1 MQSLLQDLRYAAR
14 MLLRN
19 PGFTFVAV
27 VTLALGIGANTAIF
41 SVVHAVLLRPLPYP
55 ESEQLAWVWMDNRK
69 EGIHEDIASWPN
81 FVDWR
86 TQNQVFEGL
95 AGVRDRTF
103 NLTGSGEPEELRGAN
118 VTINFFDLMRVNPK
132 TGRGF
137 TSDEEQ
143 EGRDRVVVIGNG
155 LWQRRFS
162 GDPNVVGQ
170 ILSLNGQNHTII
182 GIMPPGFQFPN
193 KTELWLPLV
202 PDARTR
208 DARGAFWLPVIG
220 RLKPGVTRTQAQAE
234 MGTIGNRLEQQY
246 PDSNTGFGINV
257 VQMHE
262 QLVGR
267 MRLALLVLLG
277 AVGCV
282 LLIACANV
290 TNLLLARA
298 ASRQKEMGIRAAL
311 GAGRWRVAR
320 QLLTESVLLAVCG
333 SALGLLMAY
342 WGLKALVALA
352 PADFPSANSIGISGR
367 VLLFT
372 MALSLLTGLIFGL
385 IPALQ
390 ISQPAL
396 SEVLKDGSRSGGG
409 GGGGGGGVRGQ
420 ATRSA
425 LVVAEIALALM
436 LLAGAGLM
444 LKSSWQLQQINPGFN
459 PANVLKVR
467 LNLPGSKYPEGTNV
481 QAFYQQLLERLSAL
495 PGVQA
500 AGATSSVLL
509 NKVHN
514 SAGFAIE
521 GRPIE
526 AGASR
531 PELPIDSVS
540 PSYFQVMGIQLLKG
554 RVFNEQDKRDGLSVA
569 IVNDTMAR
577 RYWPTED
584 PIGKRFTFG
593 DPRPDARWL
602 TVVGVV
608 RDSKRQGLDA
618 EVRIESFLAHAQRP
632 LRAMELVIRTPDNP
646 LAMARTVRETIWSM
660 DRDLPVS
667 EIQTVEQL
675 LGERTA
681 PRRFNLL
688 LFALFAAVA
697 LILAAI
703 GIYGVMSYAVT
714 QRTQELGI
722 RLALGAQV
730 RDVLKLVMRRGLV
743 LTLIGVGIGLFAAMA
758 ATRLMSN
765 LLFGISA
772 TDPLTFA
779 TITLILVFV
788 ALLACYIPARRATRV
803 DPMIAL
809 RYE

>member
-170 ILSLNGQNHTII
+170 MLSLNGQNHTII

-202 PDARTR
+202 PNARTR
-208 DARGAFWLPVIG
+208 EARGSFWLPVIG
-220 RLKPGVTRTQAQAE
+220 RMKPGVTRAQAQAE
-234 MGTIGNRLEQQY
+234 MTTIGNRLEQQY

-396 SEVLKDGSRSGGG
+396 SEVLKDGSRS

>member
-69 EGIHEDIASWPN
+69 EGIHEDITSWPN

-170 ILSLNGQNHTII
+170 MLSLNGQNHTII
-182 GIMPPGFQFPN
+182 GILPPGFQFPN

-202 PDARTR
+202 PNARTR
-208 DARGAFWLPVIG
+208 EARGSFWLPVIG
-220 RLKPGVTRTQAQAE
+220 RMKPGVTRAQAQAE
-234 MGTIGNRLEQQY
+234 MTTIGNRLEQQY

-257 VQMHE
+257 VLMHE

-396 SEVLKDGSRSGGG
+396 SEVLKDGSRS

-554 RVFNEQDKRDGLSVA
+554 RVFNEQDKRDGLPVA
-569 IVNDTMAR
+569 IVNDTLAR
-577 RYWPTED
+577 RYWPAED

>member
-69 EGIHEDIASWPN
+69 EGIHEDITSWPN

-170 ILSLNGQNHTII
+170 MLSLNGQNHTII

-202 PDARTR
+202 PNARTR
-208 DARGAFWLPVIG
+208 EARGSFWLPVIG
-220 RLKPGVTRTQAQAE
+220 RMKPGVTRAQAQAE
-234 MGTIGNRLEQQY
+234 MTTIGNRLEQQY

-396 SEVLKDGSRSGGG
+396 SEVLKDGSRS

-714 QRTQELGI
+714 QRTQELG
-722 RLALGAQV
+722 
-730 RDVLKLVMRRGLV
+730 
-743 LTLIGVGIGLFAAMA
+743 
-758 ATRLMSN
+758 
-765 LLFGISA
+765 
-772 TDPLTFA
+772 
-779 TITLILVFV
+779 
-788 ALLACYIPARRATRV
+788 
-803 DPMIAL
+803 
-809 RYE
+809 